1 MPTTC
6 GSGGQM
12 SSGVGVNASVGHGN
26 YNGAFVSLKATNWHG
41 ITLQENFTWSKALG
55 TGALVQATSQYTV
68 NDPFDLHNGYGLQ
81 AFDRKFVFNTVAL
94 IEDPWYKSQHG
105 IIGHIAG
112 GWSLSPIIAIGSG
125 IPLGCGTNQGNQS
138 AGQGFG
144 SADSSA
150 FFTNENCVLTVAAS
164 GSSASLHPA
173 GDGQFNIFSNPDA
186 VLSTLRPA
194 ILGLDTNTGGLGV
207 FRGLMYW
214 NVDMRLVKD
223 IHVAERVSLRFEYVV
238 TNLFNHPVFADPA
251 AGQPET
257 GLGVDPTVGP
267 GSSFGVVNTQGNNP
281 RRMQFGLRLTF

>member
-1 MPTTC
+1 
-6 GSGGQM
+6 
-12 SSGVGVNASVGHGN
+12 
-26 YNGAFVSLKATNWHG
+26 LR
-41 ITLQENFTWSKALG
+41 
-55 TGALVQATSQYTV
+55 
-68 NDPFDLHNGYGLQ
+68 LQ
-81 AFDRKFVFNTVAL
+81 ADDRCRATGKAYAVG
-94 IEDPWYKSQHG
+94 G
-105 IIGHIAG
+105 I
-112 GWSLSPIIAIGSG
+112 
-125 IPLGCGTNQGNQS
+125 QGFQS

-144 SADSSA
+144 SADSAA
-150 FFTNENCVLTVAAS
+150 FFTNENCILTVAAS
-164 GSSASLHPA
+164 VSSASLHPA
-173 GDGQFNIFSNPDA
+173 GAGQFNIFSNPDA

-194 ILGLDTNTGGLGV
+194 ILGLDSNSGGLGV

-238 TNLFNHPVFADPA
+238 TNVFNHPVFADPA